1 MTHRPST
8 TRGLRTRTT
17 RTAAWLALFAVAAL
31 VALPALHFAPRNAAA
46 LVTPADAPATPSLSA
61 PEAIRSHLSCPVCLA
76 LAQARGAAIHASGAT
91 PALAGAA
98 PSPAC
103 ACAELPPAA
112 PDLDD
117 QRPRAPPVPA

>member
-8 TRGLRTRTT
+8 THGPRT
-17 RTAAWLALFAVAAL
+17 RTAAWLALVAVAAL
-31 VALPALHFAPRNAAA
+31 VALPALHFAPKTA
-46 LVTPADAPATPSLSA
+46 LVTAAVAPAPQSLSA

-76 LAQARGAAIHASGAT
+76 LAQARSAAIHAAAAT
-91 PALAGAA
+91 QVLAGVA
-98 PSPAC
+98 PSLVC
-103 ACAELPPAA
+103 AATELPPAA